1 MEGRSNNQLNR
12 TDDTRRARAELTTR
26 VEGLAQEILDHIASN
41 PQPPARAVRGRTPSR
56 SRTGPSA
63 RRSVS
68 FSSICGC
75 PGIGCSSGPGA
86 QHPPAY
92 SELNP
97 AAPSFTPARSHS
109 RNTARRSRTQGGSTS
124 TVCRPRLLCTNSRRR
139 SGHQE
144 TVVLDSGSATPLL
157 PPDHF
162 VTSEGARDSERE
174 KTPPPPRVPT
184 PRPAVPTPP
193 RYSPSPPRVP
203 SPILEPDTSHIGGEI
218 ARERRSIA
226 LAFRVNIGE
235 QFSHETGK
243 IEKSYDYSCSC
254 LNRKSNCTCSEATL
268 EVSLKVRYHLVD
280 RLRHHPE
287 IGGNES

>member
-1 MEGRSNNQLNR
+1 MEGRSNKQLNR
-12 TDDTRRARAELTTR
+12 ADNRRARAELTNR

-41 PQPPARAVRGRTPSR
+41 PQPSTRAGRGRAPSR
-56 SRTGPSA
+56 PSAGPSS
-63 RRSVS
+63 RSVS

-75 PGIGCSSGPGA
+75 PGIGCTSGLGA

-97 AAPSFTPARSHS
+97 AAPSFTPARPQS

-124 TVCRPRLLCTNSRRR
+124 TLCRPRLTCTNPRRR

-144 TVVLDSGSATPLL
+144 TVVLDTGLATPLL
-157 PPDHF
+157 PPGHF
-162 VTSEGARDSERE
+162 VTSGGARDSERE

-184 PRPAVPTPP
+184 PRPAAPTPP
-193 RYSPSPPRVP
+193 TPSPPRVP
-203 SPILEPDTSHIGGEI
+203 SPILEPDTSHIVEEG

-226 LAFRVNIGE
+226 LAFRVNIGD

-243 IEKSYDYSCSC
+243 IDKSYDYSCSC
-254 LNRKSNCTCSEATL
+254 LNRKSNCTCSEAVL
-268 EVSLKVRYHLVD
+268 EVTLKVRYHLFD
-280 RLRHHPE
+280 RLRHRPE

>member
-1 MEGRSNNQLNR
+1 MEGGGNNHLNR

-41 PQPPARAVRGRTPSR
+41 PLPPARARRGRTPSR
-56 SRTGPSA
+56 TRTGPSS

-68 FSSICGC
+68 FSNICGC
-75 PGIGCSSGPGA
+75 PGTACSSGPGA
-86 QHPPAY
+86 EHPPAY

-97 AAPSFTPARSHS
+97 SAPSFTPARSNS

-124 TVCRPRLLCTNSRRR
+124 TVCRPRLHCTNPNR
-139 SGHQE
+139 SGRQQ
-144 TVVLDSGSATPLL
+144 TIVLDTGLATPLL

-193 RYSPSPPRVP
+193 RYSPSPPPRVP
-203 SPILEPDTSHIGGEI
+203 SPILEPDTSHI

-226 LAFRVNIGE
+226 LAFRVNINE
-235 QFSHETGK
+235 QFSHETAGV
-243 IEKSYDYSCSC
+243 EKSYDYSCSC
-254 LNRKSNCTCSEATL
+254 LERKSNCTCTEATL
-268 EVSLKVRYHLVD
+268 EVSLKVKYHLVD

-287 IGGNES
+287 LGGTES